1 MSSILFWFKK
11 VSSSINLTFEKWFL
25 WFHKLFRFH
34 QKIINII
41 KKSWT
46 SNSDFFDVKQ
56 DGFQT
61 LTIPV
66 TAEYKIEIVAPGNSS
81 LDHPGV
87 RIIGKFELKKGRK
100 ITAALGQQG
109 DSKYG
114 YCGSGGSFLV
124 LESDEGP
131 KPLLIAGGAG
141 CAWTDWKVFGR
152 GNCTQVENVG
162 SSGKQRFFDG
172 DKENIYCAGAGFYEA
187 PRVSNLADGCVAPKS
202 YKDGLT
208 GGKGNLWLGFL
219 SGYSSESVTEGG
231 FGGGGGSYS
240 RKVDGKLKCYQG
252 AGGGFTGGSTG
263 FRRKD
268 PFCLGLRGQSFSAD
282 SGAKFDYPYVRYGY
296 CKIQKI
302 WLLTITE
309 NKIDSLSSTLFDY

>member
-1 MSSILFWFKK
+1 MLGRK
-11 VSSSINLTFEKWFL
+11 
-25 WFHKLFRFH
+25 R
-34 QKIINII
+34 
-41 KKSWT
+41 
-46 SNSDFFDVKQ
+46 
-56 DGFQT
+56 
-61 LTIPV
+61 
-66 TAEYKIEIVAPGNSS
+66 
-81 LDHPGV
+81 PGV
-87 RIIGKFELKKGRK
+87 RIIGKFELKKGQK

-109 DSKYG
+109 SHWG
-114 YCGSGGSFLV
+114 CGSGGSFLV
-124 LESDEGP
+124 LESDDGP
-131 KPLLIAGGAG
+131 KPLLVAGGAG
-141 CAWTDWKVFGR
+141 SAWRDEEFGHGAGAAFNRMFGR
-152 GNCTQVENVG
+152 GNIKQTAVGNENVG
-162 SSGKQRFFDG
+162 SSGKQKFFDG
-172 DKENIYCAGAGFYEA
+172 DKEDVYFAGAGFYEA

-302 WLLTITE
+302 
-309 NKIDSLSSTLFDY
+309 